1 MAEVATRA
9 GTALSTRRA
18 QPEDA
23 AAICAVLRAS
33 ITELLAGEHRNDPQT
48 LGAWLENKT
57 LENALCWI
65 NADDRY
71 AVVATEA
78 DTVCGFGL
86 LKANGEIGLLYV
98 APGAR
103 FRGVSKALLA
113 ALEEHA
119 AAWGLNRVTATSS
132 FTALPFYRARG
143 YQACG
148 EPVAGFGVTRGCPVA
163 KTLLPQ
169 RIVVVGTSC
178 CGKTV
183 FARRLAQS
191 LGYSYVELDELFWGP
206 QWTPKPDA
214 EFRRLVEAAASAPR
228 WVADGNYGRVRDI
241 LWPRATTVVWLNYSF
256 ARVLLRAFR
265 RTLGRLITREPLWHG
280 NKESVR
286 LSFLSRQSILLWVIT
301 TFHRRRDELA
311 GLRASGRHPHL
322 SWVELRRPGDA
333 KPYLRTLQPADVR
346 D

>member
-1 MAEVATRA
+1 MTLTVRRAEPADAAEV
-9 GTALSTRRA
+9 
-18 QPEDA
+18 
-23 AAICAVLRAS
+23 CAVLRAS
-33 ITELLAGEHRNDPQT
+33 ITELLTLEHRHDPAT

-57 LENALCWI
+57 VENALRWI

-78 DTVCGFGL
+78 GTVCGFGM
-86 LKANGEIGLLYV
+86 LKSTGEIGLLYV
-98 APGAR
+98 APSAR

-113 ALEEHA
+113 ALEERA
-119 AAWGLNRVTATSS
+119 SSWGLKRMTAASS
-132 FTALPFYRARG
+132 FTALPFYRAGG
-143 YQACG
+143 YERDG
-148 EPVAGFGVTRGCPVA
+148 EPVAGFGVTRMWPVA
-163 KTLLPQ
+163 KTLAAQQ
-169 RIVVVGTSC
+169 RIVVVGTSG

-183 FARRLAQS
+183 FARLLAQS
-191 LGYSYVELDELFWGP
+191 LRCPCVELDELYWGP

-241 LWPRATTVVWLNYSF
+241 LWPRATTIVWLNYSF
-256 ARVLLRAFR
+256 QRVLLRALR

-286 LSFLSRQSILLWVIT
+286 LQFFSRKSILLWVIS
-301 TFHRRRDELA
+301 TFHRRREELA
-311 GLRASGRHPHL
+311 SLRATGRYPHL
-322 SWVELRRPGDA
+322 SWVELRRPKDA
-333 KPYLRTLQPADVR
+333 EPFLRSLQPADIR